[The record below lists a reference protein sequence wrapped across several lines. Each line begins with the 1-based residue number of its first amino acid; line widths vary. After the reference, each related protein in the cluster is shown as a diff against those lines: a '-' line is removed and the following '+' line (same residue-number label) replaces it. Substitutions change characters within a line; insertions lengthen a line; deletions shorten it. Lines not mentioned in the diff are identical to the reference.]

1 MLRDLLELLD
11 SEEVNTASIGCLQRT
26 NQEHRKP
33 TTKADA
39 TAVAELVSN
48 V

>member
-1 MLRDLLELLD
+1 MLRNLLELLD

-26 NQEHRKP
+26 NQEHRKL

-39 TAVAELVSN
+39 TAVAELASN